1 MTFQETQRLRLGIP
15 KGSLQES
22 TLTLFARAGFN
33 IVVNGRSYFPTC
45 NDEEIAPVLLRAQE
59 IPRYVADGV
68 LDAGITGHDWVVEN
82 KVDVIEVA
90 ELVYAKQSMRPVRWV
105 LAVHEND
112 EAKSVR
118 DLEGKTI
125 ATEVVNITRDY
136 LASHG
141 VNAKVEFSWG
151 ATEVK
156 VPHLVDAIVDVTET
170 GSSLRENNLRIVD
183 TVLESTTRL
192 IANRESMRD
201 EVKSRKIEDLAILLQ
216 GAIRAWGRVLLRM
229 KVPQDRLPA
238 VLGAL
243 PLDPEPDVYAPDK
256 SGNVIV
262 NAVMD
267 KGKARRLS
275 PELRRL
281 GAFSLVE
288 FAVNQL
294 ID

>member
-1 MTFQETQRLRLGIP
+1 MRLGIP

-45 NDEEIAPVLLRAQE
+45 DDEGIAPVLLRAQE

-82 KVDVIEVA
+82 KVDVVEIA

-105 LAVHEND
+105 LAVHENN

-192 IANRESMRD
+192 IANREAMRD

-216 GAIRAWGRVLLRM
+216 GAIRAWGRVLLR
-229 KVPQDRLPA
+229 PTCDA
-238 VLGAL
+238 A
-243 PLDPEPDVYAPDK
+243 
-256 SGNVIV
+256 
-262 NAVMD
+262 
-267 KGKARRLS
+267 
-275 PELRRL
+275 
-281 GAFSLVE
+281 
-288 FAVNQL
+288 
-294 ID
+294 

>member
-1 MTFQETQRLRLGIP
+1 MTFQDTQRLRLGIP

-22 TLTLFARAGFN
+22 TMTLFARAGFN
-33 IVVNGRSYFPTC
+33 ITVNGRSYFPTC
-45 NDEEIAPVLLRAQE
+45 DDEEIAPVLLRAQE

-238 VLGAL
+238 VLAAL
-243 PLDPEPDVYAPDK
+243 PPDPEPDVYAPDR

-267 KGKARRLS
+267 KGDARRLS

-281 GAFSLVE
+281 GAYSLAE
-288 FAVNQL
+288 FAVHQL